1 MSRDSLAWIGL
12 AGVSADDT
20 PRALEWQRRLHGVMI
35 GVALLALPAYVLD
48 TASTSP
54 SLRGVGHV
62 IDALIAA
69 AFTAE
74 AVFMASLSNR
84 PGRYLLDNWLNVIII
99 ASSIASVLGAATEW
113 VALTRM
119 LRVAT
124 AGLVFVRT
132 LAQAQFLFTR
142 RGAPALLGVAT
153 TTFAAAGAMFYWL
166 EPDIHSYWDG
176 VWLAFITGATVG
188 YGDLYPRTGAGRA
201 VAVIVVLAGWA
212 YLSLFTANIVALF
225 LGRDEQQLRREM
237 HGDIR
242 HLRNEIVRLEAER
255 ASALAAQ
262 AEELARIREDVAGLR
277 ATLGRRD

>member
-1 MSRDSLAWIGL
+1 
-12 AGVSADDT
+12 
-20 PRALEWQRRLHGVMI
+20 
-35 GVALLALPAYVLD
+35 
-48 TASTSP
+48 
-54 SLRGVGHV
+54 
-62 IDALIAA
+62 
-69 AFTAE
+69 
-74 AVFMASLSNR
+74 
-84 PGRYLLDNWLNVIII
+84 
-99 ASSIASVLGAATEW
+99 
-113 VALTRM
+113 
-119 LRVAT
+119 
-124 AGLVFVRT
+124 
-132 LAQAQFLFTR
+132 
-142 RGAPALLGVAT
+142 
-153 TTFAAAGAMFYWL
+153 MFYWL